1 MPILGMLSINIKKNS
16 DIGTILKNLFLIVW
30 DFIKQPIIN
39 IIRDIINSITIK
51 HKHPIKL

>member
-51 HKHPIKL
+51 HKHPIK